1 MIEWIVGDI
10 MRLHTFVILAY
21 KESDDLEE
29 CIKSVLNQSV
39 KSNVV
44 IATSTPNDYIIDLA
58 SKYAL
63 GVLVNEE
70 ESNKGRDY
78 NFAIKSSNTK
88 LVTIAHQ
95 DDLYDRNYT
104 KEVLKCFKK
113 NKDATIIFTDN
124 YEIKKDIK
132 IKKSKELF
140 IKRLFLFPLKYS
152 FFQDKR
158 YFKLRA
164 LRRNKYICTSSITFN
179 KKMINHDIFPTN
191 LVYDND
197 WQGLVDLANINS
209 KFVYLKEKL
218 VGYRVIN
225 KDVNEDKNIE
235 EMNIRKNL
243 YPKWYF
249 EKFIMKKN
257 TKKCFN
263 NSDMDNMD
271 KADNMDMDSKGSN

>member
-1 MIEWIVGDI
+1 
-10 MRLHTFVILAY
+10 MRSHTFVILAHN
-21 KESDDLEE
+21 ESDDLEE

-39 KSNVV
+39 KSNVL

-63 GVLVNEE
+63 GILVNEE

-78 NFAIKSSNTK
+78 NFAINSSNTK

-104 KEVLKCFKK
+104 KEILKCFKK

-124 YEIKKDIK
+124 YEIKNDTK

-140 IKRLFLFPLKYS
+140 IKRIFLLPLKYS
-152 FFQDKR
+152 FFQKKK

-164 LRRNKYICTSSITFN
+164 LRRDKYICTSSITFN
-179 KKMINHDIFPTN
+179 KKKINHDIFPTN
-191 LVYDND
+191 LIYDND
-197 WQGLVDLANINS
+197 WQGLVDLARINS

-218 VGYRVIN
+218 VGYRLIN
-225 KDVNEDKNIE
+225 KEFNIE
-235 EMNIRKNL
+235 KNREDMDIRKNL

-249 EKFIMKKN
+249 EKIIMKKN
-257 TKKCFN
+257 TKKCFSN
-263 NSDMDNMD
+263 NGTDNMD
-271 KADNMDMDSKGSN
+271 KLDSMDMEGKDSN